1 MPLALA
7 LSPLAVLP
15 PEYTE
20 ATPDWAWAMDEAPIR
35 LIEKKNDA
43 TKRMRV
49 RFTIMASFISGECR
63 HLRET
68 HGNIKAVPPGSRMH
82 PSVHR
87 LSVMGGKADIAWTC
101 RHVCL

>member
-1 MPLALA
+1 
-7 LSPLAVLP
+7 
-15 PEYTE
+15 
-20 ATPDWAWAMDEAPIR
+20 
-35 LIEKKNDA
+35 
-43 TKRMRV
+43 
-49 RFTIMASFISGECR
+49 MASFISGECR

-101 RHVCL
+101 RHVCLGPIADIGRPLSDVCINSYPTSSTVLV

>member
-1 MPLALA
+1 
-7 LSPLAVLP
+7 
-15 PEYTE
+15 
-20 ATPDWAWAMDEAPIR
+20 MDEAPIKP
-35 LIEKKNDA
+35 IEKKNDA

-87 LSVMGGKADIAWTC
+87 LSVMGWWSQLIDATLYLKRQRWSVWRCGKDIVEVSL
-101 RHVCL
+101 RPRKRS